1 MKNLKANFYITLTF
15 LLMET
20 VIFANTPPA
29 PAAADDNNPGHPE
42 LPIDQN
48 IKILVLLAILYG
60 TYKIYKHIQN
70 KKASI

>member
-20 VIFANTPPA
+20 VIY
-29 PAAADDNNPGHPE
+29 ADDPPCPECDENPGHPD

-48 IKILVLLAILYG
+48 IKILIIIAILYG
-60 TYKIYKHIQN
+60 SYKIYKHIQN